1 VSKSLGITCL
11 IIARELITHYSL
23 LTRIM
28 LSPGAELVLVPE
40 KAVAG
45 GSMLARH
52 EGRVVFVR
60 GGIPGERVRARVERV
75 SRDSA
80 HAVAIDVI
88 EPHADRRHPVVDPV
102 CGGNAFAHIAY
113 NRQLSLKAEII
124 ADAFAR
130 LARLPVPHPISV
142 APSPERG
149 YRMRAR
155 FHVRG
160 ERAGFYREGT
170 HELCDPTTSGQL
182 QPEAIEVVQAIARL
196 LHEASVESGDVLGIE
211 LAENIAA
218 DMRAV
223 HVELRTDRLADR
235 LTSLGTIEG
244 LTGLSW
250 SLVSNARTQVVA
262 GSPYVLDGLDIRP
275 LEVPGATA
283 ALGAPL
289 VSERAEP
296 SSLGLGRFR
305 PSMNSWRPE
314 PVEGRIAAAS
324 RDEARRSESGESG
337 HHSESDVQPI
347 RLRRHVRA
355 FFQGN
360 RYLLSELVGRVL
372 SLIPEGPVIDLYAGV
387 GLFAVALTST
397 RPDDV
402 RAVEA
407 DAISATDLTAN
418 AATCRRPFSAHHLSV
433 EEFLRQSRGIPS
445 HTVVLDPPRTG
456 LSRDAAAGI
465 GHHQPQRIVYVSC
478 DVATLARDV
487 KIFADAGYRLVHVEA
502 FDLFPNTAHI
512 ETIAVLDRSQAGT
525 SFME

>member
-1 VSKSLGITCL
+1 
-11 IIARELITHYSL
+11 
-23 LTRIM
+23 M
-28 LSPGAELVLVPE
+28 LSPGAELILVPE

-52 EGRVVFVR
+52 EGRVIFVR
-60 GGIPGERVRARVERV
+60 GGIPGERVLARVERV

-80 HAVAIDVI
+80 HAAAIDVI
-88 EPHADRRHPVVDPV
+88 EPHADRRPPAVDPV

-130 LARLPVPHPISV
+130 LARLPAPHPISV

-160 ERAGFYREGT
+160 KRAGFYREGT
-170 HELCDPTTSGQL
+170 HELCDPATSGQL
-182 QPEAIEVVQAIARL
+182 QPEAIEAVQVIARS
-196 LHEASVESGDVLGIE
+196 LHEASVESGDVLAIE

-223 HVELRTDRLADR
+223 HLELRTDRRADR

-250 SLVSNARTQVVA
+250 SLVSHARTQVVA
-262 GSPYVLDGLDIRP
+262 GSPYVLDGLDLRP
-275 LEVPGATA
+275 LEVPGASA
-283 ALGAPL
+283 VPGAPL
-289 VSERAEP
+289 LSEGAGP
-296 SSLGLGRFR
+296 SPDLGRFR
-305 PSMNSWRPE
+305 
-314 PVEGRIAAAS
+314 IAPAS
-324 RDEARRSESGESG
+324 LDERRRSESGERG
-337 HHSESDVQPI
+337 PHLESDVQPL

-387 GLFAVALTST
+387 GLFAVALAST
-397 RPDDV
+397 RPDQV
-402 RAVEA
+402 VAVEGEA
-407 DAISATDLTAN
+407 NSAADLTAN
-418 AATCRRPFSAHHLSV
+418 AGSCRRPFSAHHLSV
-433 EEFLRQSRGIPS
+433 EEFLRQSRGMPS
-445 HTVVLDPPRTG
+445 HTMVLDPPRTG
-456 LSRDAAAGI
+456 LSHDAAASI
-465 GHHQPQRIVYVSC
+465 DHHAPQRIVYVSC

-487 KIFADAGYRLVHVEA
+487 KIFSDAGYRLVHVEA

-512 ETIAVLDRSQAGT
+512 ETIAVLDRQ
-525 SFME
+525 